1 MIKRKINYLWYCLWR
16 AACRML
22 CRVFFEPKVFNLNSI
37 PEKGGFLLLSNHQSF
52 LDPMLSANALKRQ
65 CCFAARDNLFEIPI
79 FGRLVRSFNAIPIR
93 RGQADL
99 TAMRMFLEKL
109 RDGYGLV
116 LYPEATRTRDGKI
129 AEIKPGLSLL
139 ARKANVPIVPSV
151 IDGAYEAWPRHKKL
165 FSSGKVYVT
174 YGKPIPPAK
183 VAELGDREFA
193 KYLTKILR
201 DMQAELR
208 LRVGRKPFDY
218 EDGDQ

>member
-16 AACRML
+16 AGCRAF
-22 CRVFFEPKVFNLNSI
+22 CRVFFEPKAFNLDRV
-37 PEKGGFLLLSNHQSF
+37 PKQGGFLLLSNHQSF
-52 LDPMLSANALKRQ
+52 LDPMLNANPLSRQ
-65 CCFAARDNLFEIPI
+65 CCFAARDSLFEIPV
-79 FGRLVRSFNAIPIR
+79 FGRLVHSFNAIPIR

-99 TAMRMFLEKL
+99 TAMKMFLEKL
-109 RDGYGLV
+109 KDGYGLV
-116 LYPEATRTRDGKI
+116 LYPEATRTKDGKI
-129 AEIKPGLSLL
+129 AKIKPGFSLL

-151 IDGAYEAWPRHKKL
+151 IDGAYECWPRHKKL

-174 YGKPIPPAK
+174 YGQPIPAAK

-218 EDGDQ
+218 KDGDE